1 MINLL
6 SPVKILKFME
16 VNISNNVC
24 EESVFKFLFSKHYKV
39 LRNYL
44 NYRFNDTDIADE
56 YAQNAFL
63 ILWENCGKIKPIQ
76 TKKFLFTTSYR
87 LVLNHYRRNKIDKR
101 HKEQL
106 ISDEIDFKTPD
117 ILFDENELN
126 LKIYAAIKALPEK
139 QRIVF
144 MMSRFEDQTYKDIS
158 ELLQISVKSVEKRMQ
173 RALLNLRIALKK

>member
-1 MINLL
+1 MEENL
-6 SPVKILKFME
+6 SD
-16 VNISNNVC
+16 SVC
-24 EESVFKFLFSKHYKV
+24 EENVFKHLFSKNYKV

-44 NYRFNDTDIADE
+44 NYRFKDVDIADE

-63 ILWENCGKIKPIQ
+63 ILWQNCEKIRPIQ
-76 TKKFLFTTSYR
+76 AKKFLFTTSYR
-87 LVLNHYRRNKIDKR
+87 LVLNHYRSIKIAKR

-106 ISDEIDFKTPD
+106 ISEGIDFETPD
-117 ILFDENELN
+117 LLFDENELN

-144 MMSRFEDQTYKDIS
+144 MMNRFENQTYKEIA

-173 RALLNLRIALKK
+173 RALINLRSVFKINER

>member
-1 MINLL
+1 MEIN
-6 SPVKILKFME
+6 PVK
-16 VNISNNVC
+16 NVC
-24 EESVFKFLFSKHYKV
+24 DDKIFKLLFSKHYKL

-44 NYRFNDTDIADE
+44 KYRFNDVDIADE
-56 YAQNAFL
+56 FAQNAFL

-76 TKKFLFTTSYR
+76 AKKFLFTTSYR

-106 ISDEIDFKTPD
+106 IYDEIDFKTPD
-117 ILFDENELN
+117 LLFDENELN

-144 MMSRFEDQTYKDIS
+144 MMNRFENQTYKDIS
-158 ELLQISVKSVEKRMQ
+158 EVLQISEKSVEKRMQ
-173 RALLNLRIALKK
+173 RALINLRTVLK